1 MNELPV
7 PPAPQ
12 SQEQSSPPDAQFPLE
27 GAEDSL
33 AAAHASV
40 ALDPPWSLRDLIFF
54 VLFAGVTTLVLLMAA
69 AVGFSLLRGVFG
81 WTQPTQQALGQ
92 VPVLLSIQLVME
104 GLCVL
109 FIYFTVTEKYGR
121 RFWEAIHWVRRK
133 DKEWSTILA
142 GMGLA
147 IALQLFS
154 NLFPPERRLPIED
167 WFSNT
172 ASAYVVALVGI
183 SAAPFIEELVFRG
196 FFYPVFE
203 RRWGFPKAVLLTSA
217 LFAIIH
223 GSQLAWSWREVS
235 AIFVVGLVLSYSR
248 GKTGSL
254 VPPFLM
260 HLAYN
265 TTLFATL
272 YISTDRFRT
281 LPG

>member
-1 MNELPV
+1 MNELS
-7 PPAPQ
+7 PPAAPQ
-12 SQEQSSPPDAQFPLE
+12 PQEQSSPPEAQLPPE
-27 GAEDSL
+27 PAEDSP
-33 AAAHASV
+33 AAPNAPV
-40 ALDPPWSLRDLIFF
+40 LLDPPWSLRDLILF

-81 WTQPTQQALGQ
+81 WTRPPQQALGQ
-92 VPVLLSIQLVME
+92 IPVLLSIQMVME

-109 FIYFTVTEKYGR
+109 FIYFIVTEKYGR
-121 RFWEAIHWVRRK
+121 HFWEAIHWVRRK
-133 DKEWSTILA
+133 DQEWSAILA
-142 GMGLA
+142 GIGLA

-154 NLFPPERRLPIED
+154 NLFPPDKRLPIED
-167 WFSNT
+167 WFSSP
-172 ASAYVVALVGI
+172 ASAYVVAFVGI
-183 SAAPFIEELVFRG
+183 SVAPFIEELVFRG

-203 RRWGFPKAVLLTSA
+203 RRWGLPKAVLLTSA

-223 GSQLAWSWREVS
+223 GSQLAWSWQEVS
-235 AIFVVGLVLSYSR
+235 AIFVVGLALSYAR

-272 YISTDRFRT
+272 YIATDRFRT

>member
-1 MNELPV
+1 MNELPL

-12 SQEQSSPPDAQFPLE
+12 PQEQNSPSEAQLPLWS
-27 GAEDSL
+27 AEDSL
-33 AAAHASV
+33 AAPKVSV
-40 ALDPPWSLRDLIFF
+40 SLDPPWSLRDLVFF
-54 VLFAGVTTLVLLMAA
+54 VQFAGGATLVLLMVA
-69 AVGFSLLRGVFG
+69 AVGFALLRGIFG
-81 WTQPTQQALGQ
+81 WTRPTRQALGQ
-92 VPVLLSIQLVME
+92 IPVLLSIQMVME
-104 GLCVL
+104 SLCVL
-109 FIYFTVTEKYGR
+109 FIYFIVTQKYDR
-121 RFWEAIHWVRRK
+121 HFWEAIHWVRRK
-133 DKEWSTILA
+133 DQEWYALLSGVA
-142 GMGLA
+142 LA

-154 NLFPPERRLPIED
+154 NLFPPERRLPIEE
-167 WFSNT
+167 WFSSPV
-172 ASAYVVALVGI
+172 SAYVVAFVGI

-203 RRWGFPKAVLLTSA
+203 RRWGLPRAVLLTSA
-217 LFAIIH
+217 LFAVIH

-235 AIFVVGLVLSYSR
+235 AIFVVGMMLSYSR

-272 YISTDRFRT
+272 YIYTDRFRT

>member
-1 MNELPV
+1 MNELPLPPV
-7 PPAPQ
+7 PQPP
-12 SQEQSSPPDAQFPLE
+12 EQSSSSQIRLPLE
-27 GAEDSL
+27 VAED
-33 AAAHASV
+33 AVAPAHTSV
-40 ALDPPWSLRDLIFF
+40 AFDPPWSLRDLILF
-54 VLFAGVTTLVLLMAA
+54 VLFAGVSTLVLLMAA
-69 AVGFSLLRGVFG
+69 AVGFSLLRDIFG

-133 DKEWSTILA
+133 DQEWFAVLTGI
-142 GMGLA
+142 GLA
-147 IALQLFS
+147 MALQLFS

-167 WFSNT
+167 WFSNPV
-172 ASAYVVALVGI
+172 SAYAVALVGI

-203 RRWGFPKAVLLTSA
+203 RRWGLPRAVLLTSA

-235 AIFVVGLVLSYSR
+235 AIFVVGLAFSYAR